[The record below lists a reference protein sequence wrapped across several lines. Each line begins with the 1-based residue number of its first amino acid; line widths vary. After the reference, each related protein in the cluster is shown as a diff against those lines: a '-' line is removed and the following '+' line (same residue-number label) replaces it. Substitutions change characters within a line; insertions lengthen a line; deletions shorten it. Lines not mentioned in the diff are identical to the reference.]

1 MLTVKRENM
10 KLDNDKQGHLIF
22 FPLNVLSPAPAL
34 THIKPSSLLPPSPL
48 LLDILWSSEKI
59 GGWVTTNR
67 HTLQWWCSNRG
78 SLVSHEISSCF
89 LFLSGIEWK
98 RKYLCITCIKASF
111 APQISGFIYINTM
124 IYSILLTVGPDQNS
138 LQAIAL
144 P

>member
-1 MLTVKRENM
+1 MPKAALRFYYKIPFFFFVAVEHYFYKTYVIRAEHKI
-10 KLDNDKQGHLIF
+10 LITL
-22 FPLNVLSPAPAL
+22 FPFYR
-34 THIKPSSLLPPSPL
+34 TG
-48 LLDILWSSEKI
+48 E
-59 GGWVTTNR
+59 G
-67 HTLQWWCSNRG
+67 WWCSNRG

-138 LQAIAL
+138 LQAIVL